1 MYIQRQQVLNGLMIL
16 NLSPYDIECLEKAK
30 QLIEADLSQ
39 HISIA
44 DLAQKVAL
52 GTTKLKNG
60 FAQQYGTPI
69 YSYLRTIRM
78 LKAVELLTDS
88 NKTVKEI
95 ARLTGFKHKNNFTS
109 AFNRYHGFTPGMLR
123 KGQSNK

>member
-1 MYIQRQQVLNGLMIL
+1 MLL
-16 NLSPYDIECLEKAK
+16 NLSTYDIECLEKAR

-44 DLAQKVAL
+44 DLSQKVAL

-69 YSYLRTIRM
+69 YSYLRIKRM
-78 LKAVELLTDS
+78 LRAVELLTDTD
-88 NKTVKEI
+88 KTVKEI

-109 AFNRYHGFTPGMLR
+109 AFKRYHGYTPRNLR
-123 KGQSNK
+123 KSAQHNKPE

>member
-1 MYIQRQQVLNGLMIL
+1 MIL
-16 NLSPYDIECLEKAK
+16 NLSAYDIECLEKARL
-30 QLIEADLSQ
+30 LIESDLSQ
-39 HISIA
+39 HISIV

-69 YSYLRTIRM
+69 YSYLRTKRM
-78 LKAVELLTDS
+78 LRAVELLTDT

-95 ARLTGFKHKNNFTS
+95 ARLTGFRHKNNFTS
-109 AFNRYHGFTPGMLR
+109 AFKRYHGYTPRSLR
-123 KGQSNK
+123 KGAVQNKPK